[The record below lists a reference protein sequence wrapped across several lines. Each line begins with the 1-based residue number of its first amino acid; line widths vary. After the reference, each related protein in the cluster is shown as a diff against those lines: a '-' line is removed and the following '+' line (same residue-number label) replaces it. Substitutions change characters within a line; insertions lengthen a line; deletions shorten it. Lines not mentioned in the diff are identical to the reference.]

1 MRLFVISL
9 MLCFV
14 AVCQARNVTIRAVDQ
29 PAPAVVRSLAGQTGK
44 NFVYPSE
51 LLRDMRVSVD
61 VTDRPLK
68 ETLTIMF
75 RNTEIEWKIK
85 GRNIILKR
93 RVKKAITKTKSNE
106 NHLRPIDLAS
116 IEAPEMLEEVV
127 VVSRLEAPAV
137 ETSEI
142 GARKLSANDIINT
155 PVMFGESDVL

>member
-1 MRLFVISL
+1 MFVISL
-9 MLCFV
+9 ILCFV
-14 AVCQARNVTIRAVDQ
+14 VVCQARNVTIRAVDQ
-29 PAPAVVRSLAGQTGK
+29 PAPEVVRSIAGQTGK

-68 ETLTIMF
+68 EALAIMF
-75 RNTEIEWKIK
+75 GNTEIEWKIK

-93 RVKKAITKTKSNE
+93 RVKKAITETKSNG
-106 NHLRPIDLAS
+106 NRLRLVDAAPV
-116 IEAPEMLEEVV
+116 EAPEMLEEVV

-142 GARKLSANDIINT
+142 GARKLSANDIIRT
-155 PVMFGESDVL
+155 HGSFI